1 MLTKQPPLV
10 LVVDDDVFM
19 RGMLQ
24 NLLKGEG
31 YRVVVA
37 AEGIKALEEFQRCKP
52 DVVLMD
58 AAMPIMD
65 GFTACEELKKL
76 KGGAQVPVIMITAL
90 DDEQSVDKAFEIGA
104 IEYITKP
111 IQWAVLRHRM
121 EVILRAKYAQQA
133 LIQSENRFLG
143 IFEQAAMG
151 IAIVDK
157 EGQLVQSNPAI
168 QDMLGV
174 DDANLRGQLFNKFF
188 HPYDT
193 AIEKKFH
200 LQLLEGSRSH
210 YQMEKHLFR
219 KNSSILWA
227 RVTTSLVKNA
237 EGEPQFF
244 IQMIEDITEHKRAQA
259 SLRLAEKVFEMTSDA
274 VLVTNAE
281 GNITDVNQTF
291 LLTTG
296 YTYEEVLDKNPR
308 FLQSGQHQSAFYE
321 QMWQVAHETGHW
333 YGKISNRCKNGEIY
347 TTWMSMSAV
356 RGEHNE
362 VTHYVAVYSDMNP
375 RQEESQRIYRL
386 THYDSLTKLPNQLL
400 FHEYLT
406 RACRRQERLALLYLD
421 LEDFKQI
428 NEQFGFEIGD
438 QVLKVIALRLKQC
451 VRESDTVSRL
461 ESDEFGIIL
470 SPISQDEEVHEMAKN
485 ICASVAQPIL
495 LNGQNPQVTCNIGI
509 CFYPD
514 DKIPDENHHIK
525 NLIQRA
531 DMAMYLAKES
541 GKNTYLIYTELPTS

>member
-1 MLTKQPPLV
+1 MLTKQPPPLI

-31 YRVVVA
+31 YRVIVA
-37 AEGIKALEEFQRCKP
+37 AEGIKALEEFQQNIP
-52 DVVLMD
+52 DLVLMD

-65 GFTACEELKKL
+65 GFTACAELKKL
-76 KGGAQVPVIMITAL
+76 KVGDDVPVIMITSL
-90 DDEQSVDKAFEIGA
+90 DDEQSVDNAFGVGA
-104 IEYITKP
+104 VEYITKP

-121 EVILRAKYAQQA
+121 AVILRAKHAQAA
-133 LIQSENRFLG
+133 LHQSENRFRG

-151 IAIVDK
+151 IAIVHK

-168 QDMLGV
+168 QEMLGI
-174 DDANLRGQLFNKFF
+174 DEANLCGKLFNKFF

-193 AIEKKFH
+193 AIEKQFH
-200 LQLLEGSRSH
+200 QQLLEGSRSY

-237 EGEPQFF
+237 EDEAQFF

-308 FLQSGQHQSAFYE
+308 FLQSGEHEPAFYE
-321 QMWQVAHETGHW
+321 QMWRVARETGHW
-333 YGKISNRCKNGEIY
+333 YGKISNCCKNGEIY

-362 VTHYVAVYSDMNP
+362 ATHYVAVYSDMSP
-375 RQEESQRIYRL
+375 RQEESQRVHRL
-386 THYDSLTKLPNQLL
+386 THYDSLTKLPNKLL
-400 FHEYLT
+400 FNEYLT
-406 RACRRQERLALLYLD
+406 RACRQQEHLALLYLD
-421 LEDFKQI
+421 LDDFKQI
-428 NEQFGFEIGD
+428 NENFGFEVGD

-451 VRESDTVSRL
+451 VRDSDSVSRL

-470 SPISQDEEVHEMAKN
+470 CPISQDYEVHEIAEK
-485 ICASVAQPIL
+485 ICASVAEPIL
-495 LNGQNPQVTCNIGI
+495 LDGQNPQVACNIGV

-514 DKIPDENHHIK
+514 DKIIGEDDGIK
-525 NLIQRA
+525 NLIQHA

-541 GKNTYLIYTELPTS
+541 GQNTYLMYTELPG